1 MAVPGRADADEV
13 GPEALVDAG
22 RAGARVI
29 MVDG

>member
-1 MAVPGRADADEV
+1 MPVPGGADAAEIE
-13 GPEALVDAG
+13 PEALAVVG